1 MILAVSELGA
11 SGGDRNPVS
20 GETGQP
26 ARRRPRSKVTDDVLS
41 ELRAAILTG
50 QLARGSRLP
59 SEKDLATRFG
69 VSQSSI
75 REVCRALEAQGLID
89 IRHGSGQFVSG
100 DSLHMLTGSLHAIAQ
115 LDNVNV
121 LDVMDLRLVLGR
133 HSIELAVEN
142 ATADDLVALR
152 AANDEIVASSHEGG
166 PYTGSADQSVRFQ
179 LALSAASHHP
189 LLVAVEGVLARL
201 VIHVHELVLSLRE
214 VDPRWHDWSSQF
226 EPDRRALLA
235 ALERR
240 DRTVCVAA
248 IERYLGDQTRAFRDV
263 PELARTRLSD
273 PGLMDRIAARL
284 APTSRSATIDWG

>member
-1 MILAVSELGA
+1 MLA
-11 SGGDRNPVS
+11 
-20 GETGQP
+20 
-26 ARRRPRSKVTDDVLS
+26 

-50 QLARGSRLP
+50 QLPRGSRLP
-59 SEKDLATRFG
+59 SEKELATRFG

-89 IRHGSGQFVSG
+89 IRHGSGQYVSG
-100 DSLHMLTGSLHAIAQ
+100 DSMHMLTGSLHAIAQ
-115 LDNVNV
+115 LDDVNV

-133 HSIELAVEN
+133 HSIALAVEN
-142 ATADDLVALR
+142 ATEADLAALR
-152 AANDEIVASSHEGG
+152 AANDEIVAAAHEGG
-166 PYTGSADQSVRFQ
+166 PYTGTAEQAVRFQ

-201 VIHVHELVLSLRE
+201 VIHIHELVLSLRE
-214 VDPRWHDWSSQF
+214 VDPRWHDWSARF

-240 DRTVCVAA
+240 DRTGCIAA

-263 PELARTRLSD
+263 PELAGTRLSD

-284 APTSRSATIDWG
+284 APGARSTAIDWG